1 MSTIEKIKYIF
12 TLSKNLVSPYK
23 LSFIWIILL
32 GFLSGITG
40 SVGIGIVIPLFSL
53 LLNSKVAGTDFITR
67 TVEKLFSIVHLPLTP
82 TFLIGFIVL
91 LFSLKALAQFFAKY
105 NTEKFSAHFE
115 EDLRK
120 ELFGKTLKAN
130 WPYLLNQKIGYL
142 ERILLDDTAQ
152 VTGIFSHINGS
163 ILILTSF
170 ITYAFI
176 AFKISASITL
186 LTLIFGGILF
196 FVFKPLFFKT
206 RKIAQEIGLT
216 FKMVAHHIGENIMGA
231 KIVKITSTEEKV
243 IEKSADYFEKLR
255 TARIKMGFYSYS
267 LGSFLE
273 PVGIAFIGLL
283 FMFFYRSPD
292 FNIVSFGVVVYLI
305 QKLFF
310 YIQSTQTQIQGFN
323 GLIPYME
330 IVSEYRKDAV
340 ANKEISHGPS
350 QFSFNRMLEFKKVK
364 FSYGKERVILSD
376 INFSVKNGEV
386 VGIIGP
392 SGAGKTTIV
401 DLMLRLFS
409 PQSGE
414 ILLDDKNISEI
425 NLKEWRRSIGYVPQ
439 DVFLLNDTIENNIK
453 FYDDS
458 IAKETI
464 IQASKMANIYET
476 IEKLPD
482 KFDTI
487 VGERGVKLSGG
498 QRQRVVLARALV
510 RKPQILILDEATSA
524 IDIESE
530 KLIQEA
536 IYKLRGKITI
546 LIIAHRLSTITNSDK
561 IVIVDE
567 GRVAEEGSPDILLKN
582 KDSHFSKLYNL
593 TD

>member
-1 MSTIEKIKYIF
+1 M
-12 TLSKNLVSPYK
+12 
-23 LSFIWIILL
+23 
-32 GFLSGITG
+32 
-40 SVGIGIVIPLFSL
+40 
-53 LLNSKVAGTDFITR
+53 A
-67 TVEKLFSIVHLPLTP
+67 
-82 TFLIGFIVL
+82 
-91 LFSLKALAQFFAKY
+91 
-105 NTEKFSAHFE
+105 
-115 EDLRK
+115 
-120 ELFGKTLKAN
+120 
-130 WPYLLNQKIGYL
+130 
-142 ERILLDDTAQ
+142 
-152 VTGIFSHINGS
+152 
-163 ILILTSF
+163 
-170 ITYAFI
+170 
-176 AFKISASITL
+176 
-186 LTLIFGGILF
+186 
-196 FVFKPLFFKT
+196 
-206 RKIAQEIGLT
+206 
-216 FKMVAHHIGENIMGA
+216 
-231 KIVKITSTEEKV
+231 
-243 IEKSADYFEKLR
+243 
-255 TARIKMGFYSYS
+255 
-267 LGSFLE
+267 
-273 PVGIAFIGLL
+273 
-283 FMFFYRSPD
+283 
-292 FNIVSFGVVVYLI
+292 
-305 QKLFF
+305 
-310 YIQSTQTQIQGFN
+310 
-323 GLIPYME
+323 
-330 IVSEYRKDAV
+330 
-340 ANKEISHGPS
+340 
-350 QFSFNRMLEFKKVK
+350 
-364 FSYGKERVILSD
+364 
-376 INFSVKNGEV
+376 
-386 VGIIGP
+386 IIGP

-401 DLMLRLFS
+401 DLILRLFS

-476 IEKLPD
+476 IKKLPD

-487 VGERGVKLSGG
+487 VGERGMKLSGG